1 MKDKFIIDRQFGVSL
16 CKKDESYWDMT
27 VLPLTAEQKTYP
39 ITPTKDVVCDKCL
52 GNTTKN
58 LEKRKRFYIF

>member
-1 MKDKFIIDRQFGVSL
+1 MKCSW

-39 ITPTKDVVCDKCL
+39 ITPAKDVVCDRCL
-52 GNTTKN
+52 GNKTKD
-58 LEKRKRFYIF
+58 LVKRKRFRIF

>member
-1 MKDKFIIDRQFGVSL
+1 MKCSW

-39 ITPTKDVVCDKCL
+39 ITPAKDVVCDRCL
-52 GNTTKN
+52 GNKPKD
-58 LEKRKRFYIF
+58 LVKRKRFRIF